1 MKWIIVTGDSGGL
14 GNVIVEKIL
23 LEMEYGVIGISRSK
37 GEGVSR
43 LLLQYPERY
52 IHIDFDLSL
61 TKQIKALYL
70 DKIKSIGRI
79 YGLVNNSANAY
90 DDIATNISFER
101 LDLMFRVNV
110 YSPMFLTKYAIRDM
124 LLTNTK
130 GSIVH
135 ISSVSAHTGYKGL
148 SIYAATKGAL
158 EAFSK
163 GLAREWGSRGIR
175 SNCVAP
181 GFMETSIS
189 AALSEDQKNKIYQR
203 SSLKKAIDISSVAQT
218 VTFLLSE
225 KSASIT
231 GSVIHND
238 GGTL

>member
-70 DKIKSIGRI
+70 DKIKSIGRM

>member
-148 SIYAATKGAL
+148 SMYAATKGAL

>member
-61 TKQIKALYL
+61 TKQIKALFL

-148 SIYAATKGAL
+148 SMYAATKGAL